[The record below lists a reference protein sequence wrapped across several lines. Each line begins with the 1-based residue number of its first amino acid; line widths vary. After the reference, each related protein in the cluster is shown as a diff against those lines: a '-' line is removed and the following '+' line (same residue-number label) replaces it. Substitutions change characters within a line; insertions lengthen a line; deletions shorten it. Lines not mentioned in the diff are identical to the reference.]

1 MMSEE
6 LFPVTSLDEG
16 QEAIVRLLSGGEN
29 LTGRLAAMGIIPGTR
44 IKLLRKSRGQIIVL
58 ASDAALR
65 ERMGMAGRRQ
75 FLDKYTL
82 EKFHARMDHCFA
94 TV

>member
-1 MMSEE
+1 MSEE

-16 QEAIVRLLSGGEN
+16 QEAVVGLLSGGEV

-58 ASDAALR
+58 ASDTRVDL
-65 ERMGMAGRRQ
+65 G
-75 FLDKYTL
+75 K
-82 EKFHARMDHCFA
+82 ARLKRSW
-94 TV
+94 